1 MQPCGCFFIAMPWS
15 EFQSWMKSAPS
26 FLGRLIKR
34 GTIPAQPLT
43 ITLAGIVGIVAG
55 YASTLFSMLINWIE
69 DVSIRPFMN
78 LADNYWWLGMLG
90 LALCPMI
97 GLVIVS
103 WLTRKYTPEA
113 MGHGVP
119 EVVKAIAR
127 KDGVIR
133 PQIAIMK
140 LLASGLC
147 IGTGGSV
154 GREGPIVQIGSAF
167 GSAAGQLFQLSARN
181 MRVLSAAGA
190 AAGISATFH
199 APIAGVIFASEIILG
214 NFAVESLS
222 AIVIA
227 AVLANVVQQN
237 QGEHG
242 FDPEFPHIEHT
253 FDGAWHEL
261 PSYIFLG
268 LVCGLMAVSFTKL
281 LYWTEDQM
289 ELRIRRHWLRAVVCG
304 LIVGVVGT
312 TFYALHPSTPKL
324 SKAEATEQQKRPAVP
339 VLYGTGYMAINHTL
353 HLENAGK
360 LTDLSTDNHE
370 KHDVNVRLTR
380 MEMLEH
386 LWWLIPLVAIKP
398 LLTSITLAGGG
409 SGGIFAPSL
418 FIGASTGA
426 AIGLTLNL
434 FAPGWCDHPGAYAL
448 VGMGAVVAGTTHGTL
463 SAIVVVYEL
472 TDDYRII
479 LPIMAAAGISS
490 LVARWV
496 DPESIYDKKL
506 SRRGESIARSH
517 DLHRIEG
524 ISVREVMIRKFP
536 TVKQSDNLMQI
547 IQIARA
553 NPHIESLPV
562 MKEDGSLLGIIRP
575 EDLHRVLDTDVSPYL
590 VNADDIAMVSP
601 IAVSPDENLL
611 EALRDFGT
619 RDVDTLPVE
628 INPGGKRVLI
638 GLLIRADVMARYREE
653 LLEKA

>member
-1 MQPCGCFFIAMPWS
+1 M
-15 EFQSWMKSAPS
+15 APVQDW
-26 FLGRLIKR
+26 LALHLKR

-43 ITLAGIVGIVAG
+43 IVLAGIVGILAG
-55 YASTLFSMLINWIE
+55 YSSIFLSLMIQWIE
-69 DVSIRPFMN
+69 RITIRPCMEFAQHN
-78 LADNYWWLGMLG
+78 WLGLVG
-90 LALCPMI
+90 LVLCPVV

-103 WLTRKYTPEA
+103 WYTRKYYPEA
-113 MGHGVP
+113 VGHGVP

-133 PQIAIMK
+133 PPVAIVK

-147 IGTGGSV
+147 IGTGSSI
-154 GREGPIVQIGSAF
+154 GREGPIVQIGAAF
-167 GSAAGQLFQLSARN
+167 GSTAAQVFQLSARN
-181 MRVLSAAGA
+181 IKVLAAAGA

-237 QGEHG
+237 QGDHG
-242 FDPEFPHIEHT
+242 PAPEFPHIEHK
-253 FDGAWHEL
+253 FDGAYHEL

-268 LVCGLMAVSFTKL
+268 IVCGLMAVGFTKL
-281 LYWTEDQM
+281 LYWFEDKS
-289 ELRIRRHWLRAVVCG
+289 EYWIPKHWVRSIACG
-304 LIVGVVGT
+304 LLLGVIGT
-312 TFYALHPSTPKL
+312 SYYMVYPIAPEQSVAAQQDIDRSHPI
-324 SKAEATEQQKRPAVP
+324 P
-339 VLYGTGYMAINHTL
+339 VLYGTGYAAISHTL
-353 HLENAGK
+353 HLENAQK
-360 LTDLSTDNHE
+360 ITDADLDKEDAHHE
-370 KHDVNVRLTR
+370 NVRLSR
-380 MEMLEH
+380 DEMWQH
-386 LWWLIPLVAIKP
+386 LVWLLPLVLVKP
-398 LLTSITLAGGG
+398 FLTSACLAGGG

-418 FIGASTGA
+418 FIGSTTGA
-426 AIGLTLNL
+426 VIGLALNL
-434 FAPGWCDHPGAYAL
+434 IAPEWCDHPGAYAL

-490 LVARWV
+490 LIARWV
-496 DPESIYDKKL
+496 DPESIYEKKL

-517 DLHRIEG
+517 DLHHIEG
-524 ISVREVMIRKFP
+524 IAVRDVMVRKFP
-536 TVKQSDNLMQI
+536 TVSYTDNLMQI
-547 IQIARA
+547 IKIARE

-562 MKEDGSLLGIIRP
+562 MDADGSLHGIIRP
-575 EDLHRVLDTDVSPYL
+575 EDLHRVLDTDISPYL
-590 VNADDIAMVSP
+590 VNAHDIAMVSP

-611 EALRDFGT
+611 EALRDFGS

-628 INPGGKRVLI
+628 ITTGGKRVLI

-653 LLEKA
+653 LLKN

>member
-1 MQPCGCFFIAMPWS
+1 MKASQAFIS
-15 EFQSWMKSAPS
+15 
-26 FLGRLIKR
+26 RHVKR

-55 YASTLFSMLINWIE
+55 YASTLFSMLIGWVE
-69 DVSIRPFMN
+69 DISIRPCMG
-78 LADNYWWLGMLG
+78 LTENYYWLGLIG
-90 LALCPMI
+90 LALSPMV

-133 PQIAIMK
+133 PQIALMK

-167 GSAAGQLFQLSARN
+167 GSATGQLFQLSARN

-237 QGEHG
+237 QGDHG
-242 FDPEFPHIEHT
+242 FTPEFPHIEHT

-268 LVCGLMAVSFTKL
+268 LVCGLMAVFFTKL
-281 LYWTEDQM
+281 LYWTEDKM
-289 ELRIRRHWLRAVVCG
+289 ELLIRRHWLRAVVCG
-304 LIVGVVGT
+304 LIVGIVGT
-312 TFYALHPSTPKL
+312 TFYAFYPVTPGQ
-324 SKAEATEQQKRPAVP
+324 SKTETADQVHRPAIP
-339 VLYGTGYMAINHTL
+339 VLYGTGYTAINHTL

-360 LTDLSTDNHE
+360 LSDLSSTD
-370 KHDVNVRLTR
+370 HDGETHAQNVRMSR
-380 MEMLEH
+380 QDMFQH
-386 LWWLIPLVAIKP
+386 LWWLIPLVMVKP
-398 LLTSITLAGGG
+398 FLTSITLSGGG

-479 LPIMAAAGISS
+479 LPIMAAAGIAS

-496 DPESIYDKKL
+496 DPESIYEKKL

-524 ISVREVMIRKFP
+524 VSVREVMIRKFP
-536 TVKQSDNLMQI
+536 TVKRSDNLMQI

-562 MKEDGSLLGIIRP
+562 MREDGSLLGIIRP
-575 EDLHRVLDTDVSPYL
+575 EDLHRVLDTDISPYL

-628 INPGGKRVLI
+628 INSAGKRVLI

-653 LLEKA
+653 LLDKA